1 MKTTHTERSIKFIE
15 WLSAED
21 MHSNSKEWLSEL
33 EFIKDEHLFF
43 EDLIKSFTLQLIDK
57 KNFSDNRKVI
67 KAINSS
73 SKENEI
79 LIKVVSKHENNLTIL
94 VDGID
99 QPKAEQV
106 YRDEHRNL
114 TVIVHKFSKDFK
126 QLKLKL
132 FDIIKN
138 IKKTE
143 KQKHLLS

>member
-1 MKTTHTERSIKFIE
+1 MKTTHTETSIKLIE

-43 EDLIKSFTLQLIDK
+43 EDLIKSFTLQLIDEK
-57 KNFSDNRKVI
+57 HFSDNRKVI

-79 LIKVVSKHENNLTIL
+79 LIKFVSKHENNLTIL

-99 QPKAEQV
+99 QPKEEQT
-106 YRDEHRNL
+106 YRNEHRNL
-114 TVIVHKFSKDFK
+114 TVIIHKFLKDFK
-126 QLKLKL
+126 LLKLKL
-132 FDIIKN
+132 FNIIKN
-138 IKKTE
+138 IRKKE
-143 KQKHLLS
+143 KQKHLLT

>member
-21 MHSNSKEWLSEL
+21 MHGNSKEWLSEL

-57 KNFSDNRKVI
+57 KHFSDNRKVI

-79 LIKVVSKHENNLTIL
+79 LIKVISKHENNLTVLI
-94 VDGID
+94 DGID
-99 QPKAEQV
+99 QPKEEQA
-106 YRDEHRNL
+106 YRNEHRNL
-114 TVIVHKFSKDFK
+114 TVIVHKFLKNFK
-126 QLKLKL
+126 LLKRQL